1 MDGRLSKTYAAV
13 AGKILSATEVVS
25 AGVSKSEA
33 MNTGKIRDVLPYPAE
48 DKVTYRARSLYL
60 TDDREPIDVSTWY
73 THTDVRRNNPN
84 RAPETRL
91 NYASNDTIMSEHAA
105 PGDCWWVARRTDDDL
120 QLLTVVAP
128 CRSEVAT
135 RLDRLFGT
143 NLCNATTVW
152 GKGTQLTDGDVE
164 TDGLDDLDLDDAVL
178 LDELGVEV
186 TDSHYNLYDHVM
198 RRLIDEPVSE
208 TTNLVSSSAL
218 IRAIMASMPDTDPH
232 DGDEAIYAWMVA
244 ADEIFHR
251 YEREARNEQA
261 QTILD
266 DDIIDFDAMIR
277 LAKSILNSRKSR
289 VGRTFEICIA
299 RVLRANDVHFTP
311 GKQVD
316 KGFDGTRPDFLLP
329 SLEDYADPTFPTKL
343 LTYLGAKT
351 TLKER
356 WMQVRTEGN
365 RITTKHL
372 ITMDR
377 DLTNDV
383 ISRMKNKDV
392 IPIIPDRI
400 INRRYPTRRDAIMS
414 VADFIEFAKDRQKR
428 ASIRQEHSR

>member
-25 AGVSKSEA
+25 AGVSRSEA

-48 DKVTYRARSLYL
+48 GKVTYRARSLYL
-60 TDDREPIDVSTWY
+60 TDDQEPIDVSARY
-73 THTDVRRNNPN
+73 THTDVRRNNPD

-91 NYASNDTIMSEHAA
+91 NYANNDIIMSEYAA

-128 CRSEVAT
+128 RSSEVAI

-143 NLCNATTVW
+143 DLCNTTTVRE
-152 GKGTQLTDGDVE
+152 KGTPLTDGNVR
-164 TDGLDDLDLDDAVL
+164 TDGLDDLDLDDAAL

-186 TDSHYNLYDHVM
+186 TDSHYGLYDHVM
-198 RRLIDEPVSE
+198 RCLIDEPVSE
-208 TTNLVSSSAL
+208 TTNLVSASAL

-244 ADEIFHR
+244 ADEVFRR

-289 VGRTFEICIA
+289 VGRTFEICVA
-299 RVLRANDVHFTP
+299 RVLGANDVHFTP

-316 KGFDGTRPDFLLP
+316 KSFDGTRPDFLLP

-356 WMQVRTEGN
+356 WMQVRTEGS
-365 RITTKHL
+365 RIATKHL

-383 ISRMKNKDV
+383 ISRMSNKDV
-392 IPIIPDRI
+392 IPIIPSRI
-400 INRRYPTRRDAIMS
+400 INRWYPTRRNAIMT
-414 VADFIEFAKDRQKR
+414 VADFIDLAKDRQKK
-428 ASIRQEHSR
+428 ASIRYDRSR